1 MKPNTPVC
9 KTGAS
14 GFPVSSTSFWLL
26 VRFMCEHILVTP
38 LGNRLL
44 LKKGDPGTNGSD
56 LNKDNII
63 KPTLDRLS
71 KEDHK
76 VLEAYH
82 KEVDEIFLSRYEVT
96 R

>member
-1 MKPNTPVC
+1 M
-9 KTGAS
+9 
-14 GFPVSSTSFWLL
+14 
-26 VRFMCEHILVTP
+26 
-38 LGNRLL
+38 
-44 LKKGDPGTNGSD
+44 KKGDPGTNGSD

-82 KEVDEIFLSRYEVT
+82 K
-96 R
+96 